1 MSARFTAC
9 QASVSSAVAGTSRSG
24 LGEASHLSP
33 EALAFIGMDEHPRRP
48 SNGWRSP
55 GGPVYEDDR
64 EELSAEDSA
73 MLSALMNV
81 PRQDQLEFVN
91 IDWF

>member
-1 MSARFTAC
+1 VPSFGFVGCYWDLKIRAWR
-9 QASVSSAVAGTSRSG
+9 
-24 LGEASHLSP
+24 GEPLSP
-33 EALAFIGMDEHPRRP
+33 EALAFIGIDEHPRRP

-91 IDWF
+91 ADWF